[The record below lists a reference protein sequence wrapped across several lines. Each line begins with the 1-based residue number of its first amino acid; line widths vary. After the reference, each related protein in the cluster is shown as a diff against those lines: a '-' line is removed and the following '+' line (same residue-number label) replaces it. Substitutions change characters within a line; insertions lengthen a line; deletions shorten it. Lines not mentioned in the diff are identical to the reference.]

1 MGNLFKE
8 GCYSNAKTIFQ
19 KILEID
25 PEHSF
30 MFYLFGFISRPL
42 GKNNLAFELI
52 QKVLIYDSNY
62 VDPHFNLGNALKD
75 QKKLLEAL

>member
-1 MGNLFKE
+1 VGNLYKE
-8 GCYSNAKTIFQ
+8 GCYSNAKTISQ

-30 MFYLFGFISRPL
+30 MLYLFGFISRPL

-52 QKVLIYDSNY
+52 EKVLIYDPNY
-62 VDPHFNLGNALKD
+62 VDLHFNLWNALKD
-75 QKKLLEAL
+75 QNQLLEAL